1 MSNKIV
7 WGRIPMSP
15 YNSITCLKILAHFK
29 GPISSLQ
36 SIGKCTAFY
45 MCAAW
50 SVGLTNSSEVTR
62 KLVNMLLKS
71 CTQSVGWQYFL
82 HVKST

>member
-1 MSNKIV
+1 
-7 WGRIPMSP
+7 MSP
-15 YNSITCLKILAHFK
+15 FNSITCLKILAHFK

-36 SIGKCTAFY
+36 SIGKCMAY

-50 SVGLTNSSEVTR
+50 SVGLTNSSDVTR

-71 CTQSVGWQYFL
+71 FTQSVGWQYFL
-82 HVKST
+82 HVKNT